1 MKHKIIAELNTDSIM
16 NSLIFLLLL
25 SFTSTTMALSFTNCI
40 GIGYI
45 ASDIQKRT
53 FPLSLNESDTNK
65 PDYYNFTRDTSF
77 QTFPIDYSPQ
87 CIPEKYL
94 IWIYHTDILTEII
107 IIQLIYLIIISPTLC
122 ICYCSDEE
130 ERKHLWG
137 IYIGICIR
145 NMLDD

>member
-1 MKHKIIAELNTDSIM
+1 M

-25 SFTSTTMALSFTNCI
+25 SFTSTTMASGAFADGLA
-40 GIGYI
+40 IGYI
-45 ASDIQKRT
+45 TSDIQKRT
-53 FPLSLNESDTNK
+53 FPLSLNESNTNK

-77 QTFPIDYSPQ
+77 QTFPIDNSPQ
-87 CIPEKYL
+87 CIPEKHF
-94 IWIYHTDILTEII
+94 IVPTSLTLAEKI
-107 IIQLIYLIIISPTLC
+107 IIQFIYIIIISPTLC

-130 ERKHLWG
+130 ERKQLWG

>member
-1 MKHKIIAELNTDSIM
+1 M
-16 NSLIFLLLL
+16 NSIIFLLLL
-25 SFTSTTMALSFTNCI
+25 SFTSTTMALSFTNAI

-94 IWIYHTDILTEII
+94 IWIDNTEMLAEII
-107 IIQLIYLIIISPTLC
+107 IIQFIYLIVISPTLC
-122 ICYCSDEE
+122 ICYCSDEKERE
-130 ERKHLWG
+130 ELLG
-137 IYIGICIR
+137 VYVGVCIR

>member
-1 MKHKIIAELNTDSIM
+1 MHTDSIM
-16 NSLIFLLLL
+16 YSLIFLLIL
-25 SFTSTTMALSFTNCI
+25 SFTSTTMASGAFSGGLA
-40 GIGYI
+40 IGYI
-45 ASDIQKRT
+45 TSDIQKRT

-94 IWIYHTDILTEII
+94 IWIDHTELLTEII
-107 IIQLIYLIIISPTLC
+107 IIQLIYLILISPTLC

-130 ERKHLWG
+130 ERNQLWG

>member
-1 MKHKIIAELNTDSIM
+1 
-16 NSLIFLLLL
+16 
-25 SFTSTTMALSFTNCI
+25 MALSFTNAI

-94 IWIYHTDILTEII
+94 IWIYHTEMLAEKI
-107 IIQLIYLIIISPTLC
+107 IIQLIYLIVISPTLC
-122 ICYCSDEE
+122 ICYCSDEKERE
-130 ERKHLWG
+130 ELLG
-137 IYIGICIR
+137 VYVGVCIR

>member
-1 MKHKIIAELNTDSIM
+1 M
-16 NSLIFLLLL
+16 NSIIFLLLL
-25 SFTSTTMALSFTNCI
+25 SFTSTTMALSFTNAI

-94 IWIYHTDILTEII
+94 IWIYHTEMLAEKI
-107 IIQLIYLIIISPTLC
+107 IIQLIYLIVISPTLC
-122 ICYCSDEE
+122 ICYCSDEKERE
-130 ERKHLWG
+130 ELLG
-137 IYIGICIR
+137 VYVGVCIR

>member
-1 MKHKIIAELNTDSIM
+1 M

-25 SFTSTTMALSFTNCI
+25 SFTSAPERIGISFTDCVA
-40 GIGYI
+40 IGYI
-45 ASDIQKRT
+45 TSDIQKRY
-53 FPLSLNESDTNK
+53 FPLSLNETYTNQ

-122 ICYCSDEE
+122 ICYCSDKK
-130 ERKHLWG
+130 ERKELCG
-137 IYIGICIR
+137 VYVGTFIR
-145 NMLDD
+145 NMLDDY

>member
-1 MKHKIIAELNTDSIM
+1 MHTDSIM
-16 NSLIFLLLL
+16 NSIIFLLLL
-25 SFTSTTMALSFTNCI
+25 SFTSTTMALSFTNAI

-94 IWIYHTDILTEII
+94 IVPTPYTLAEKI
-107 IIQLIYLIIISPTLC
+107 IIQLIYLIVISPTLC
-122 ICYCSDEE
+122 ICYCSDEKERE
-130 ERKHLWG
+130 ELLG
-137 IYIGICIR
+137 VYVGVCIR